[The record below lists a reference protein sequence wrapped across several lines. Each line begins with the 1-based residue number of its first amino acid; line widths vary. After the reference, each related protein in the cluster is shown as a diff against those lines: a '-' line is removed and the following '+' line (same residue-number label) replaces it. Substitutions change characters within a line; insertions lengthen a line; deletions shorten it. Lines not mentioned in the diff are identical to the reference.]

1 MHNRWDSLPAYLSLR
16 QVAEL
21 FGVHPNTV
29 RNWERSG
36 KLPAV
41 KISSRGDR
49 RFDKEAV
56 YRLFTREFPRVEG
69 RLLVNGR
76 ANGAALKPS
85 APVAEA
91 APGGGP
97 TTRRNGAA
105 IRGRVPLFTR
115 ARAYVTNRQAYRRWR
130 RIRDLADTAPQRRFP
145 SEQPATSRARVPA
158 SVVSGALALVLLG
171 ATALVVARTPLV
183 RRAPPAQP
191 VNTIERVVRSG
202 TDRTFVVAT
211 VPGST
216 TAPTPESLV
225 GQGERVA
232 VVPES
237 DTEEVIGGLAPET
250 APSPLPTP
258 QPTPP
263 VAVTAEQKPVEPA
276 PAPVPE
282 SARIAS
288 ADQPVT
294 EVVVGG
300 SEPPGAEIPAAGTPE
315 PVPETVVEPGA
326 PPAIA
331 TTEISK
337 PEQATPG
344 APAPTPSSP
353 SETTDSGV
361 VAGAKTNEADE
372 PAVAASSGG
381 GGKPA
386 PPATLPVPT
395 LRVSPAGLALAWISL
410 IFGAFFF
417 LYSFRYYSIV
427 AVVLALSR
435 SGGPGNGYANG
446 NGNGN
451 GYGSGNGRGNGYGN
465 GSGGMGKPNGAK
477 GFLAGFFK
485 KKGSG
490 KGFRP
495 GFTGLANGN
504 GAKKSRPSFLYNLF
518 FGDESSENGKG
529 KNGNGRANGY
539 GNGNGFA
546 NGNGN
551 ANGNGTNGGNG
562 NGNGNGQK
570 GYRVGYFGAN
580 GKNGN
585 GYKNGN
591 SKLNGNGTAS
601 YLRFFQGLF
610 KKNGNGSNNG
620 NGYGNRN
627 GYQNGNGHSP
637 AGMWWDLSG
646 VELKNLPFVSVHI
659 PFYNEKKVA
668 NRILT
673 AATSFDYPN
682 YEVIVVDD
690 STDETV
696 QILEKWKRHPKVKV
710 IHRDVRTGFKGGA
723 LRQAVA
729 QMDPQTAF
737 VVVFDADFVPY
748 PDTLTQFLRYFRVGN
763 GHSEDYKA
771 TNLAAVQGYQWHVLN
786 KNENWITRAVRAE
799 FAGSYVIERPGTEIF
814 GALKQIAGSVYM
826 IRADV
831 LKKYGWGTSITE
843 DFELTLKL
851 YADGYRVLYTP
862 YVQGP
867 SECVSTLKR
876 LIRQRMR
883 WAEGHTHN
891 IRLHARKI
899 LGSPYLRRREKLEFL
914 YLAPYYLQAAFFM
927 VGTLAW
933 FVSDAVLH
941 TKLPFWTDLWGW
953 SLVFTNLFALPLVN
967 AVGLFLEESPQRDYL
982 GIGSFL
988 VLSYVLV
995 PFQAWAALKGLVE
1008 TSEGPWFRTPKS
1020 GHITDAFFR
1029 SRFRRWFGSLFPGTQ
1044 RLASSRFEQTL
1055 PSRYLDLGTA
1065 NNTFRRFA
1073 TEPVYAFPRFRNLA
1087 RGFIAGLLIITVT
1100 SLLYV
1105 KHVPY
1110 VSASPDLFFAAT
1122 NAIQDSPAPSVGTAL
1137 TTVSGTAGTVAHNK
1151 AAAQGSANAYWF
1163 FSNALPTG
1171 GDNAS
1176 IASGD
1181 WTAMLFIKS
1190 TNLSLKNRIQY
1201 GILAG
1206 TINVDGSTPTNYI
1219 VNAQSSYSTNEV
1231 SVTPQ
1236 ELDSTTLSVAAQTF
1250 DTNNKRRLFLLVN
1263 WINTVSAGVP
1273 SSNAKYT
1280 GNMEVNNTDVGLTGN
1295 TGLITPTV
1303 TVPEINGPRLLVL
1316 ILILLLPT
1324 LPRIVRRRPPGRPG
1338 GSLPDWRQWLR
1349 RLRRRLLG
1357 TGGTQHLPV

>member
-1 MHNRWDSLPAYLSLR
+1 MHNRWDALPAYLSLR

-36 KLPAV
+36 RLTAV

-49 RFDKEAV
+49 RFDKEVV
-56 YRLFTREFPRVEG
+56 YRLFTREYPRVEG
-69 RLLVNGR
+69 RLLQNGR
-76 ANGAALKPS
+76 VNGAAQAPQ
-85 APVAEA
+85 APVAETA
-91 APGGGP
+91 RERGTP
-97 TTRRNGAA
+97 TRRNGTL
-105 IRGRVPLFTR
+105 RHGRLPLWTRTR
-115 ARAYVTNRQAYRRWR
+115 AYLTNRQAYRRWKQ
-130 RIRDLADTAPQRRFP
+130 IRDLADFAPQRRIP
-145 SEQPATSRARVPA
+145 SDQPPPLRTRASAAAVTG
-158 SVVSGALALVLLG
+158 VLALVLLG
-171 ATALVVARTPLV
+171 VTALVVARTPLV
-183 RRAPPAQP
+183 RRSPQAPSGDTAP
-191 VNTIERVVRSG
+191 RVVGSG

-211 VPGST
+211 VSGST
-216 TAPTPESLV
+216 TAPTPESPP
-225 GQGERVA
+225 GHDEQIA
-232 VVPES
+232 ATPES
-237 DTEEVIGGLAPET
+237 NAEEVIGGLVPET

-263 VAVTAEQKPVEPA
+263 LVVTAEQQPEESV

-282 SARIAS
+282 SARTAS
-288 ADQPVT
+288 AESAEQLVA
-294 EVVVGG
+294 EVVIGG
-300 SEPPGAEIPAAGTPE
+300 SEPPGAESPVAATLE

-331 TTEISK
+331 TTEVSK
-337 PEQATPG
+337 PEPPTPS
-344 APAPTPSSP
+344 APAPTPP
-353 SETTDSGV
+353 SETADGGV

-372 PAVAASSGG
+372 PAVAASGAAGS
-381 GGKPA
+381 KPA

-395 LRVSPAGLALAWISL
+395 LRASPAGLALAWISL
-410 IFGAFFF
+410 IFGTFFF

-435 SGGPGNGYANG
+435 SGGSGNGYANG
-446 NGNGN
+446 NANGYTNGN
-451 GYGSGNGRGNGYGN
+451 GYKNGNGANGN
-465 GSGGMGKPNGAK
+465 SNGAK

-504 GAKKSRPSFLYNLF
+504 GAKKTRPSFLYNLF
-518 FGDESSENGKG
+518 FGDESSENGNG
-529 KNGNGRANGY
+529 KNGGNGY
-539 GNGNGFA
+539 A
-546 NGNGN
+546 NGNGKN
-551 ANGNGTNGGNG
+551 GGNGYANG

-585 GYKNGN
+585 GRTNGYKNGN
-591 SKLNGNGTAS
+591 GNGYRPSNGYANGNGKAP

-610 KKNGNGSNNG
+610 KKNGSEPPKNG
-620 NGYGNRN
+620 NGYGNGN
-627 GYQNGNGHSP
+627 GYRNGNGHAP

-646 VELKNLPFVSVHI
+646 VELKDLPFVSVHI

-673 AATSFDYPN
+673 ATTSFDYPN

-729 QMDPQTAF
+729 QMDPRTAF

-763 GHSEDYKA
+763 GHAEDYKS

-941 TKLPFWTDLWGW
+941 TKLPFWTELWGW

-1008 TSEGPWFRTPKS
+1008 SSEGPWFRTPKS

-1029 SRFRRWFGSLFPGTQ
+1029 SRFRRWFGSLFPGTV
-1044 RLASSRFEQTL
+1044 RASVRYEQEL
-1055 PSRYLDLGTA
+1055 PSHYLDLGTS
-1065 NNTFRRFA
+1065 NNTFRRYA
-1073 TEPVYAFPRFRNLA
+1073 VEPAYALPRRRNLA
-1087 RGFIAGLLIITVT
+1087 RGLIAGLLIVTVT
-1100 SLLYV
+1100 SVLYI

-1110 VSASPDLFFAAT
+1110 VSASPDLFYGIT
-1122 NAIQDSPAPSVGTAL
+1122 TAIDGSPAPGRGNAL
-1137 TTVSGTAGTVAHNK
+1137 VTTTPGGAGTTRVHNSK
-1151 AAAQGSANAYWF
+1151 GANITANNWWY
-1163 FSNALPTG
+1163 FSNILPTG
-1171 GDNAS
+1171 AGDAS
-1176 IASGD
+1176 IASGTWSAD
-1181 WTAMLFIKS
+1181 FNILTSNVPA
-1190 TNLSLKNRIQY
+1190 KNTVQY
-1201 GILAG
+1201 GLGAG
-1206 TINVDGSTPTNYI
+1206 IMNDDGSSPSYVIATQ
-1219 VNAQSSYSTNEV
+1219 QSYTSTGAE
-1231 SVTPQ
+1231 SATASG
-1236 ELDSTTLSVAAQTF
+1236 STLTITAAVP
-1250 DTNNKRRLFLLVN
+1250 KRIFLILN
-1263 WINTVSAGVP
+1263 WINTFQCTASCVPDNNESFRGNYGVNRDTAGQ
-1273 SSNAKYT
+1273 SIT
-1280 GNMEVNNTDVGLTGN
+1280 LT
-1295 TGLITPTV
+1295 TPTV
-1303 TVPEINGPRLLVL
+1303 TLPEINAPRILVLLLIFMLPFLPRL
-1316 ILILLLPT
+1316 
-1324 LPRIVRRRPPGRPG
+1324 VRRRPPGPPG
-1338 GSLPDWRQWLR
+1338 GGLPDWRRWLAQFTE
-1349 RLRRRLLG
+1349 RLLG
-1357 TGGTQHLPV
+1357 RPGGTDDLPV